1 MKKVLISGLLA
12 VCAIVPNYSAT
23 ETEVANLTEEQQTL
37 KDEISKSTS
46 KIDEYQDQLNSAN
59 AEIANNDAQIE
70 ELNASIDEL
79 NALISDKSDAT
90 ADALVQMQRMT
101 NQNSF
106 IKYLVDDNGQNF
118 FLRFQNMGTLT
129 DILSSDIVQLITA
142 IEKLNVSI
150 DEVETIKA
158 SNIDIQNDA
167 EKTLSDQQQEESDL
181 RDTSNRC
188 RCIIIRC

>member
-12 VCAIVPNYSAT
+12 ACIIVPNYSAT

-46 KIDEYQDQLNSAN
+46 KIDEYQDQLNSAK

-70 ELNASIDEL
+70 ELNANIEEL

-90 ADALVQMQRMT
+90 ADALVQMQRMS

-118 FLRFQNMGTLT
+118 FLKFQNMGTLT
-129 DILSSDIVQLITA
+129 DIMSSDIAQLITT
-142 IEKLNVSI
+142 IEKLNTFI

-158 SNIDIQNDA
+158 TNIDIQNDA
-167 EKTLSDQQQEESDL
+167 EKALSDQQQEESDL

-188 RCIIIRC
+188 RCFLIRC